1 MKKGLI
7 MVMSCTQSPY
17 DKLAKTSQKTWD
29 SIDVKGLE
37 TIFYFGESEKENTEK
52 EIYFPVHDHLFGI
65 GIKNIM
71 AFNWALRNKDWDYMI
86 RPNASTYVHKERL
99 LNYIQT
105 LPDNNVY
112 SGLQVISDTE
122 PTWVWG
128 PFLIMSRDV
137 VKQIMDNGY
146 LWNHSLIEDKAM
158 SYIANQ
164 LDIPFSSIEG
174 CSIDKTSSGWQ
185 CTSYAN
191 NSYTFTNFE
200 EVKNDKKHFL
210 FRCKQ
215 DYNRDMDHYVMTQ
228 LFKNL

>member
-29 SIDVKGLE
+29 SVHVEGLD
-37 TIFYFGESEKENTEK
+37 TIYYFGESEKENTDK

-65 GIKNIM
+65 GHKNIM
-71 AFNWALRNKDWDYMI
+71 AFDWALKNKDWDYMI

-112 SGLQVISDTE
+112 AGLRVISEIE
-122 PTWVWG
+122 PMWVWG

-137 VKQIMDNGY
+137 VEKIVRYNI
-146 LWNHSLIEDKAM
+146 LWDHSIIEDKAM
-158 SYIANQ
+158 SYVAARRM
-164 LDIPFSSIEG
+164 IPFMDIEG
-174 CSIDKTSSGWQ
+174 CSIDKTPDGWQ

-191 NSYTFTNFE
+191 NSYTFKDFA